1 MGKVVKLKGVD
12 LYSLRRRKR
21 RHRMIKIAR
30 AVMIIAIV
38 IVIIAGLIA
47 PFSLKEKNGTYI
59 RYAFLWCNRF
69 RWTYIIKLHY
79 KKAKKREINKNFT
92 NRKNSWWSICK
103 VKKQGE

>member
-1 MGKVVKLKGVD
+1 
-12 LYSLRRRKR
+12 
-21 RHRMIKIAR
+21 MIKIAR

-47 PFSLKEKNGTYI
+47 PFSLKEKMVHTFGML
-59 RYAFLWCNRF
+59 FLWCNRF

-92 NRKNSWWSICK
+92 NRKSSWWSICK